1 MGAIKLKHT
10 SGNST
15 ILNSP
20 AANPSS
26 DITLKLPSTTGS
38 AGQVLQVASANH
50 SSTNAELEF
59 GALSSDYVKLQQ
71 AAGTSGA
78 SEINFDNLDVATY
91 KFFDLMAFFQPASD
105 AQSLRLYFRTGGASG
120 SNLTSNAYA
129 YGFNE
134 KKESN
139 TSNCTAGSP
148 DTVMR
153 LTNTVGN
160 HASEGVFITMRI
172 SVSES
177 GDNSAAKWIS
187 NNATWNANLREQGN
201 AARMINGQGHF
212 YDDGNYATGFGF
224 HFGSGNINNYS
235 YTLYGI
241 KG

>member
-1 MGAIKLKHT
+1 MSKISLKH
-10 SGNST
+10 SGGNVVS
-15 ILNSP
+15 LNSP
-20 AANPSS
+20 TNAPS
-26 DITLKLPSTTGS
+26 DADVAFKLPNADGS
-38 AGQVLQVASANH
+38 AGQFMKTDGSGNLS
-50 SSTNAELEF
+50 F
-59 GALSSDYVKLQQ
+59 GAVSVSQDYVKLQQ

-129 YGFNE
+129 FGFNE
-134 KKESN
+134 KKDSN
-139 TSNCTAGSP
+139 TSNATAVSP
-148 DTVMR
+148 DTKMI
-153 LTNTVGN
+153 LTGSIGN

-177 GDNSAAKWIS
+177 GDNASAKWLFNS
-187 NNATWNANLREQGN
+187 ASWNANYREQGN
-201 AARMINGQGHF
+201 AARMTNGQGHF

>member
-1 MGAIKLKHT
+1 MSAKIKLNAA
-10 SGNST
+10 SGGGSFS
-15 ILNSP
+15 LQ
-20 AANPSS
+20 APSS
-26 DITLKLPSTTGS
+26 SSNNRVFTIPDVADGTLLT
-38 AGQVLQVASANH
+38 
-50 SSTNAELEF
+50 STNETA
-59 GALSSDYVKLQQ
+59 DYVKLQQ

-91 KFFDLMAFFQPASD
+91 KFFDLMAFFQPSND
-105 AQSLRLYFRTGGASG
+105 AVNLRLYFRTGGASG

-139 TSNCTAGSP
+139 TSNATAGSP
-148 DTVMR
+148 DTKMR
-153 LTNTVGN
+153 LTNSIGN

-177 GDNSAAKWIS
+177 GDNASAKYLLNSAS
-187 NNATWNANLREQGN
+187 WNANLREHGN

-212 YDDGNYATGFGF
+212 YDNSSYPTGFGF
-224 HFGSGNINNYS
+224 HFASGNINNYS

>member
-1 MGAIKLKHT
+1 MTAKIKLNAA
-10 SGNST
+10 SGGGSV
-15 ILNSP
+15 S
-20 AANPSS
+20 
-26 DITLKLPSTTGS
+26 LKAPSTTTSNAAVDLQLPVADGS
-38 AGQVLQVASANH
+38 ADQFLKTDGSGNLS
-50 SSTNAELEF
+50 F
-59 GALSSDYVKLQQ
+59 GSVSSDYVKLQQ

-91 KFFDLMAFFQPASD
+91 KFFDLMAFFQPSND
-105 AQSLRLYFRTGGASG
+105 AVNLRLYFRTGGASG

-139 TSNCTAGSP
+139 TSNATAGSP
-148 DTVMR
+148 DTKMR
-153 LTNTVGN
+153 LTNSIGN

-177 GDNSAAKWIS
+177 GDNASAKYLLNSAS
-187 NNATWNANLREQGN
+187 WNANLREHGN

-212 YDDGNYATGFGF
+212 YDNSSYPTGFGF
-224 HFGSGNINNYS
+224 HFASGNINNYS